1 MKKGKK
7 LAALVLMAIL
17 MFTFET
23 PAFAASANASA
34 VTKTSA
40 KKTGWVVKSGKKYY
54 YKDGR
59 LVKDKLGY
67 KIGKKYYKID
77 KKGVA
82 AGVSEAEG
90 LAGIRLE
97 KTGRSLKKAFQYA
110 STQIRY
116 WPNCGSPKKGQKEA
130 DYYAIYGFKNGRG
143 DCYVMACTFYQMA
156 KVLGYDA
163 HYVKGGVSQKNGK
176 TGAHGWVEIDSK
188 GKTRVYDPN
197 FAYTFRGSNVSH
209 HSGYGFQYGTKGTYQ
224 YKNRKR
230 VN

>member
-17 MFTFET
+17 TFTCVT
-23 PAFAASANASA
+23 AAFAANTYAAEKSAG
-34 VTKTSA
+34 
-40 KKTGWVVKSGKKYY
+40 KTGWVEKSGKKYY
-54 YKDGR
+54 YKDGK

-67 KIGKKYYKID
+67 KIGKKYYKIR

-82 AGVSEAEG
+82 VRVSEAEG

-97 KTGRSLKKAFQYA
+97 KIGRKLSKAFQYS
-110 STQIRY
+110 STQIAY

-130 DYYAIYGFKNGRG
+130 DYYAVYGFKYGRG

-163 HYVKGGVSQKNGK
+163 HYVKGGVPQKNGK
-176 TGAHGWVEIDSK
+176 IGAHGWVEIDSK

-197 FAYTFRGSNVSH
+197 FAYTYRNSNVSH
-209 HSGYGFQYGTKGTYQ
+209 HSGYCFKYGTKGTYQ